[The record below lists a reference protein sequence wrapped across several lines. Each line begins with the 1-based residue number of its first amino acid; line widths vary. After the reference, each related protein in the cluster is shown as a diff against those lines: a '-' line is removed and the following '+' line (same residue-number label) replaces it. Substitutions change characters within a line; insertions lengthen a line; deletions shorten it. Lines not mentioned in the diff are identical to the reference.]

1 MSYAEIFYFYSFEYR
16 VYGICCTVAAK
27 FATVRVHNSL
37 GTIEAQGTHIAWDT
51 MAGYIATGTIRK
63 DTVFRGAHSDFI
75 KEAL

>member
-1 MSYAEIFYFYSFEYR
+1 MSNAEIFYFYSFEYR
-16 VYGICCTVAAK
+16 VYGICCTVTAK
-27 FATVRVHNSL
+27 FAIRVQNNLDTS
-37 GTIEAQGTHIAWDT
+37 EAQGTHIAWDT